1 MNATCR
7 PGFLIH
13 RWLIAAGLLSFS
25 VAAAGESRALL
36 IGINDYLA
44 NDAPPEQIAG
54 QTWIPEDLNGARND
68 IALMRQILVSRFGFP
83 GENIRMLE
91 DSAATRDAILEA
103 LEELVAETAEDD
115 VAYIHFSGH
124 GSQVRDQNGDEDD
137 SLDETILPADA
148 RTGSVPD
155 ITDDELNAILGRL
168 RARNSLVVL
177 DSCHSGTATRGGNL
191 LRTRSVPLDPRGELY
206 GPGSSTDAE
215 AGYILMTGAADY
227 QSALDG
233 PIDDGR
239 YYGLFTWSL
248 AASLS
253 SAPAGASAEAIHE
266 GARQEMQRV
275 GQRFGLFSVPESQL
289 EGEPDRQSAAL
300 LTEAGTIA
308 ARNVA
313 RRPWVDARPVNGSV
327 LLEDAVSLGATA
339 GSIWSVYGPGEMQ
352 FAPGGGSFDVRVIA
366 TDGDD
371 AIAEPFAGAA
381 TRAGRAIAI
390 ANAPPEPVVSIRLD
404 NVDVAVRQNLESRL
418 SRAGIRGLKLVGEGE
433 FARFIVDYVNGFAT
447 IYGAGGLQEIDTF
460 RAPDVGAVVD
470 RLRHTVRRSR
480 NVDDVLSLDNPSSAL
495 RVSVEVNPVDRFGGV
510 RGVKVVGA
518 EDVSAYRMRGRGEPR
533 NRSNSLQ
540 LEIDVSHDSY
550 LTIVDVDPEGSIAI
564 LFPNSISERRQF
576 YEHGFVP
583 GGSSIRIPDALEN
596 NRAGFYWDFAAPAG
610 IDTIRV
616 FAARDLETAEA
627 IRQYIGELAVD
638 VTTRGG
644 DNSPSG
650 RDALFVASAGPAT
663 RGVAMVAEEDTAAA
677 QNRRPDWTAATVT
690 FVVEE

>member
-1 MNATCR
+1 MNASCR
-7 PGFLIH
+7 PANLFRH
-13 RWLIAAGLLSFS
+13 SLIAAGLLSVS
-25 VAAAGESRALL
+25 AAGAGESRALL
-36 IGINDYLA
+36 IGINDYQA

-68 IALMRQILVSRFGFP
+68 IALMRQILISRFGFP
-83 GENIRMLE
+83 ERNIRILE
-91 DSAATRDAILEA
+91 DSAATRAAILEA
-103 LEELVAETAEDD
+103 LSAIVEQTAEDD

-124 GSQVRDQNGDEDD
+124 GSQVRDQNGDESDN
-137 SLDETILPADA
+137 LDETILPADA

-155 ITDDELNAILGRL
+155 ITDDELNAILGKL

-191 LRTRSVPLDPRGELY
+191 LKTRSVPLDPRGDLY
-206 GPGSSTDAE
+206 GPGASTDEE
-215 AGYILMTGAADY
+215 ASYLLMTGAADY

-233 PIDDGR
+233 PIDEGR

-248 AASLS
+248 AKSLS
-253 SAPAGASAEAIHE
+253 SAPAGASAAAIHQ
-266 GARQEMQRV
+266 GARNEMQRV

-289 EGEPDRQSAAL
+289 EGASERMDAGL
-300 LTEAGTIA
+300 LTETGTIA

-313 RRPWVDARPVNGSV
+313 RRPWVDARRENGSV
-327 LLEDAVSLGATA
+327 LLEGAVTLGAA
-339 GSIWSVYGPGEMQ
+339 PGSIWSVYGPGETR
-352 FAPGGGSFDVRVIA
+352 FAPGGGSYDVRVIA
-366 TDGDD
+366 TDGEN
-371 AIAEPFAGAA
+371 AIAESFAGAVTA
-381 TRAGRAIAI
+381 AGRAIAI
-390 ANAPPEPVVSIRLD
+390 ADAPPEPVVSIRLD
-404 NVDVAVRQNLESRL
+404 EVDAAVRQNLESRL
-418 SRAGIRGLKLVGEGE
+418 ARAGIRGLEQVGEGE

-447 IYGAGGLQEIDTF
+447 VYGAGGLQEIDTF

-480 NVDDVLSLDNPSSAL
+480 NVDDILSLDNPSSAL
-495 RVSVEVNPVDRFGGV
+495 GVSVEVNPVDRFGGI
-510 RGVKVVGA
+510 RGVRVVGA

-540 LEIDVSHDSY
+540 LEIAVSDDSY

-564 LFPNSISERRQF
+564 LFPNTISERRGF
-576 YEHGFVP
+576 YEHGFIP

-627 IRQYIGELAVD
+627 IRRYIGELAVD
-638 VTTRGG
+638 VTTRGA
-644 DNSPSG
+644 DDSPSG
-650 RDALFVASAGPAT
+650 RDSLYVSPAGMAT
-663 RGVAMVAEEDTAAA
+663 RGVAVVAEEDVAAA
-677 QNRRPDWTAATVT
+677 GNERPDWAAATVT